1 MRNRKEVVHE
11 LFELRSML
19 LLAKDVN
26 EKERLNG
33 NIEKIKKELVEIFL
47 EEAKYNNKKGK

>member
-1 MRNRKEVVHE
+1 
-11 LFELRSML
+11 ML